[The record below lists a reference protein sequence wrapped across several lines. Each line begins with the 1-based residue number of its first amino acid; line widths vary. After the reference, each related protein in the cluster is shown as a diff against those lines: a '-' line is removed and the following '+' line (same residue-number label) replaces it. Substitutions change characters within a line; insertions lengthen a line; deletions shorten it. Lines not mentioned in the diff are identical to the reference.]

1 MSHFTLSPVASQIIK
16 AINESGNIAEVV
28 SSLDLSDRLSEKEQ
42 VELNAALGT
51 IDKHLHTL
59 LGYAIA

>member
-1 MSHFTLSPVASQIIK
+1 MSNFNLTPQAANLIE
-16 AINESGNIAEVV
+16 AINKSGDIAEIV
-28 SSLDLSDRLSEKEQ
+28 SSLDVSDLSEKEQ
-42 VELNAALGT
+42 SELDAALGT